1 MVSLLSKIVLCFVN
15 TLFTKERAII
25 QPFSTTLVAKIL
37 LRHRTKTGLENI
49 IVTYVCTLIVCW
61 GHFSASLV
69 AGRLK
74 RHKSNVTR
82 VLKKNLHLHNL
93 WHILTKRVLENSGGK
108 SWLIIDS
115 TIKGKRGK
123 KLCNLQKF
131 KTAHG
136 YTVGH
141 CFVFALLICEDGS
154 EHIVAVKPYFTKKFC
169 KRAKKEF
176 RTQNQL
182 AVEILQ
188 EIQTPLPTHLTVVAD
203 SAFLADFV
211 VDEIRRH
218 PQWSFVSSLD
228 SNRKI
233 TVKGYTSHARSFGSR
248 HLPDLRLMSISCNGR
263 KHVLYTMSTNAEI
276 SKVGE
281 STVVVSRR
289 GRQTLQ
295 LAGVGK
301 KLSCREICYAYLL
314 RWKIEVLFKELK
326 QYLHFGSYRFRE
338 LEAYMNHIMLVIL
351 AHAMLKHLYPGHTV
365 AEAKKLAYESSQKE
379 FLHEL
384 RHDLTKFNG
393 NKIVKNKILQAIPA
407 TTPSLPLSRAA

>member
-1 MVSLLSKIVLCFVN
+1 MEKLLVMYIW
-15 TLFTKERAII
+15 
-25 QPFSTTLVAKIL
+25 
-37 LRHRTKTGLENI
+37 
-49 IVTYVCTLIVCW
+49 TLITCW

-69 AGRLK
+69 AQHLK
-74 RHKSNVTR
+74 KHKSSVTR
-82 VLKKNLHLHNL
+82 AMKKNLQLHTL
-93 WHILTKRVLENSGGK
+93 WHILRQKALSNAGKRA
-108 SWLIIDS
+108 WLIIDS

-136 YTVGH
+136 YTIGH
-141 CFVFALLICEDGS
+141 CFVFALLVCEDGS

-169 KRAKKEF
+169 RRTKREF
-176 RTQNQL
+176 KTQNQL

-188 EIQTPLPTHLTVVAD
+188 EIQTPLTTHLIVVAD

-248 HLPDLRLMSISCNGR
+248 HLPDLCPMSISCNGR
-263 KHVLYTMSTNAEI
+263 KYALSTMSTNAEI
-276 SKVGE
+276 SKVGK
-281 STVVVSRR
+281 STVVISRR
-289 GRQTLQ
+289 GRQTLL
-295 LAGVGK
+295 LAGIGK
-301 KLSCREICYAYLL
+301 ELSSREICYAYLL
-314 RWKIEVLFKELK
+314 RWRIEVLFKELK
-326 QYLHFGSYRFRE
+326 QYLHFGSYQFHE
-338 LEAYMNHIMLVIL
+338 LEAYMNHILLVIL
-351 AHAMLKHLYPGHTV
+351 AHAMLKHLYPDHTV

-393 NKIVKNKILQAIPA
+393 NKIVKTKIFQAIPA
-407 TTPSLPLSRAA
+407 MPASLPLRVAG

>member
-1 MVSLLSKIVLCFVN
+1 MVSLVSIIVLCFAN
-15 TLFTKERAII
+15 TLFNKEIAII
-25 QPFSTTLVAKIL
+25 QPFSTALIAKIL
-37 LRHRTKTGLENI
+37 LRHRTKTIQEKI
-49 IVTYVCTLIVCW
+49 TVTYVWTLIICW

-69 AGRLK
+69 AGHLK

-82 VLKKNLHLHNL
+82 VLKKDICLHTL
-93 WHILTKRVLENSGGK
+93 WRILTKKVLENSGK
-108 SWLIIDS
+108 KAWLIIDS

-141 CFVFALLICEDGS
+141 CFVFALLVCKDGS
-154 EHIVAVKPYFTKKFC
+154 EHIVAVKPYFTKKFS
-169 KRAKKEF
+169 RRTNREF
-176 RTQNQL
+176 KTQNQL

-188 EIQTPLPTHLTVVAD
+188 EIQTPLTTHLIVVAD

-233 TVKGYTSHARSFGSR
+233 TVKGYTSHAHSFGSR
-248 HLPDLRLMSISCNGR
+248 HLPDLRPMSISCNGR
-263 KHVLYTMSTNAEI
+263 KHALYTMSANAEI

-289 GRQTLQ
+289 GRQTLL

-301 KLSCREICYAYLL
+301 ELSFREICYAYLL
-314 RWKIEVLFKELK
+314 RWRIEVLFKELK
-326 QYLHFGSYRFRE
+326 QYLHFGSYQFRE
-338 LEAYMNHIMLVIL
+338 LEAYMNHILLVIL
-351 AHAMLKHLYPGHTV
+351 AHAMLKHLYPDHTV

-384 RHDLTKFNG
+384 RYDLTKFNG
-393 NKIVKNKILQAIPA
+393 NKIVKNKILQATPA
-407 TTPSLPLSRAA
+407 TPSSLPLRMAG